1 MAGSGILV
9 VDDDADIRDTLRDAL
24 ELEGYRVDVA
34 ANGRDAWE
42 SLRGDALPALILLD
56 LMMPVMNGAEFL
68 RLLRADARLRGVPV
82 VVVTAFGQSAGGVVA
97 ESQGF
102 LPKPLDLELLLRTV
116 ERYCPIARAPAA
128 S

>member
-9 VDDDADIRDTLRDAL
+9 VDDDADIRETLRDAL
-24 ELEGYRVDVA
+24 EFEGYAVDVA

-42 SLRGDALPALILLD
+42 SLRPEALPALILLD

-68 RLLRADARLRGVPV
+68 RLLRSDAQMKSVPV
-82 VVVTAFGQSAGGVVA
+82 VVVTAFGASAGGVAA
-97 ESQGF
+97 ESQGL

-116 ERYCPIARAPAA
+116 ERYCPLASAA
-128 S
+128 NP

>member
-24 ELEGYRVDVA
+24 ELEGYTVDVA

-42 SLRGDALPALILLD
+42 SLRPESLPALILLD

-68 RLLRADARLRGVPV
+68 RLLRSDARLKSVPV
-82 VVVTAFGQSAGGVVA
+82 VVVTAFGSSAGSVVA
-97 ESQGF
+97 ESQGL
-102 LPKPLDLELLLRTV
+102 LPKPLDLEQLLRTV
-116 ERYCPIARAPAA
+116 EQYCPSNAA
-128 S
+128 